1 MPRYVIDIRYNG
13 AAYSGWQLQENATTV
28 QGEVEIALQKL
39 LRQHVETYGAGRTDA
54 GVHALKLPTHFDYD
68 GDLHPHFFKAINA
81 LLPYDISVMKVYR
94 AVDDNFNVR
103 FAAIRRAYRYQ
114 LTFQKDPMQLGF
126 CRWIKE
132 KLDIEAMQ
140 SAAKVLFDYN
150 SYESFCKA
158 NGNNKTYFCE
168 IKDSRF
174 EWEGD
179 MLVYHVAAD
188 RFLRG
193 MVRTIVGTL
202 LMVGK
207 GTLDEAGL
215 RAIIEGKDRRLAGS
229 SEMAAALFLSE
240 VDFPEGSL
248 VELEF

>member
-13 AAYSGWQLQENATTV
+13 TAYSGWQIQPNATTV
-28 QGEVEIALQKL
+28 QGEVEVALQKL
-39 LRQHVETYGAGRTDA
+39 MRKHVETYGAGRTDA
-54 GVHALKLPTHFDYD
+54 GVHALKLPTHFDAD

-81 LLPYDISVMKVYR
+81 LLPYDIAVRKVYR

-103 FAAIRRAYRYQ
+103 FAATARSYRYQ
-114 LTFQKDPMQLGF
+114 FVFQKDPMQLGF
-126 CRWIKE
+126 SRWIKE
-132 KLDIEAMQ
+132 QLDIPAMMN
-140 SAAKVLFDYN
+140 AAKVLYDYD

-158 NGNNKTYFCE
+158 HGNNKTFFCK
-168 IKDSRF
+168 IMDSRF

-179 MLVYHVAAD
+179 MLVYHVKAD

-215 RAIIEGKDRRLAGS
+215 RKIIEGKDRRLAGS
-229 SEMAAALFLSE
+229 SEMAGALYLNE
-240 VDFPEGSL
+240 VEFPEGSL